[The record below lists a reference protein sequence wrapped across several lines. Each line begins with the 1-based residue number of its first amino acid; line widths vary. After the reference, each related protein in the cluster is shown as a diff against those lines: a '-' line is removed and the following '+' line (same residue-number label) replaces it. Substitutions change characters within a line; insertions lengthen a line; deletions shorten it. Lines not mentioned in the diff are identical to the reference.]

1 MTEHCI
7 FCRIAQGEIA
17 TERLYA
23 SDDITAFRDLRSQAP
38 THILVIP
45 NRHIASLDEA
55 REDDAALLGRMM
67 LVAQHLA
74 AELGLDRGYR
84 LVLNTG
90 AQGGQSVFHVHL
102 HVLGGR
108 QMQWPPG

>member
-7 FCRIAQGEIA
+7 FCRIAQGETD

-23 SDDITAFRDLRSQAP
+23 SDDITAFRDLRPQAP

-67 LVAQHLA
+67 LVAQHLT

-90 AQGGQSVFHVHL
+90 AQGGQSVFHMHL